1 MREIHSK
8 LLHLAK
14 HRCLPYVLGLP
25 LFAEYTDRL
34 TILLVGSVATG
45 LCREDSDIDIAILCA
60 HDVYDSIA
68 EGSDWRQGRPSETK
82 IEGTQLHY
90 YAETFEWVD
99 SQLRSLDDV
108 PLYAYGSALVL
119 HDPKDQYESHFAWL
133 TDEAGSL
140 WKERL
145 EGKLDMLLRRSRALD
160 QALRDPDTI
169 VLARMTLELVTRASK
184 IAALL
189 DSIPF
194 DPRKRLFETALSG
207 SMGRRI
213 EPLLRDMVSAIGDL
227 GSSDGR
233 ESSAGTRVR
242 STTAQVVD
250 ALSGEAARQQL
261 RVGLDAPDRRQLEE

>member
-25 LFAEYTDRL
+25 RFAEHVSQL
-34 TILLVGSVATG
+34 TVLLVGSVATG
-45 LCREDSDIDIAILCA
+45 LCHNDSDIDISVLCES
-60 HDVYDSIA
+60 DVYDLIA
-68 EGSDWRQGRPSETK
+68 AETAWHEGRPTESE
-82 IEGTQLHY
+82 IDGTQLHY
-90 YAETFEWVD
+90 YAETFERVE
-99 SQLRSLDDV
+99 SQIRSLNDV
-108 PLYAYGSALVL
+108 SLYVYGSGVVL
-119 HDPKDQYESHFAWL
+119 HDPKNQYARHFAWL
-133 TDEAGSL
+133 IDEAEL
-140 WKERL
+140 VRKERL
-145 EGKLDMLLRRSRALD
+145 EGKLDMLIRRSRGLE
-160 QALRDPDTI
+160 QALCDPDII

-250 ALSGEAARQQL
+250 ALCGEAARQQL